1 MTSPKIVKASTMFL
15 VLLLPLL
22 AQAQGQATLVV
33 TDEVKEQKF
42 HDQVSLVG
50 RTQAVIESRIVS
62 EVSGQVAKIN
72 MPEGNQVNANQTL
85 ITIDGEQI
93 KLSLKA
99 KAAEASQA
107 KIRYDLAQSQLD
119 RTKELHNQ
127 SLISET
133 TLDSAVAWA
142 EIQKANFE
150 LLDAERQKLQLDY
163 DNTQIKAPYSGYT
176 GRQLTN
182 IGEWVTPGMPVY
194 EMVDLSSVKITAD
207 LPERYFG
214 HLKIGSQ
221 AFITVSNGTTNN
233 IKGKVTGISPN
244 ASQETHT
251 YPVIIEVDNSE
262 GKIGG
267 GMLVRVTLSLN
278 EEFQSLA
285 VSKDAIVR
293 QGNQTLVYTINEGK
307 AAPIPVAIK
316 STSGEMLAVE
326 SQMLKAGMPVVV
338 RGNERIFPGAPVTTG
353 EETPQKK
360 AAQPES
366 EG

>member
-1 MTSPKIVKASTMFL
+1 MSPLKKLTKVIL
-15 VLLLPLL
+15 CL
-22 AQAQGQATLVV
+22 AVIAPAMLKAQGPATLVV
-33 TDEVKEQKF
+33 TDQVKEQKF

-50 RTQAVIESRIVS
+50 RTQAVIESRIVA
-62 EVSGQVAKIN
+62 EVSGRVARIN
-72 MPEGNQVNANQTL
+72 MPEGNQVKANQTL
-85 ITIDGEQI
+85 ITIDGQQI
-93 KLSLKA
+93 ELTLKA
-99 KAAEASQA
+99 KSAEASQA
-107 KIRYDLAQSQLD
+107 KIRYDLAKAQLK
-119 RTKELHNQ
+119 RTQELFNQ

-133 TLDSAVAWA
+133 TLDSALAWA
-142 EIQKANFE
+142 EIQKANYE
-150 LLDAERQKLQLDY
+150 LLDAERQKLQLDF
-163 DNTQIKAPYSGYT
+163 DNTKIKAPYSGYT

-182 IGEWVTPGMPVY
+182 VGEWVTPGMPVY

-214 HLKIGSQ
+214 HLQRGSE
-221 AFITVSNGTTNN
+221 AYITISNGSTNLVT
-233 IKGKVTGISPN
+233 GRVTGISPN

-326 SQMLKAGMPVVV
+326 SQMLKAGMLVVI
-338 RGNERIFPGAPVTTG
+338 RGNERIYPGAAVTTG
-353 EETPQKK
+353 EETEQP
-360 AAQPES
+360 AAQAET